1 MNYEARIEAM
11 KEKGIFSE
19 EQAQRLA
26 ASFEKREENHT
37 TQTERKYML
46 EIIGMGVIGL
56 AMLYIFISVGS
67 TGGTDGVEDV
77 SRSLNVPLH
86 SGMSGQSSFVLVLV
100 LLVVLVYGM
109 LYLYAHNRFNMFRKT
124 AEEMVVLEE
133 SIHQTE
139 VMKKELSQT
148 LERLLREEKEP
159 EGVLV
164 STSIRG
170 EVMETFKEMEAH
182 VLVQKEKLEQL
193 RQKCRHRQQVFPDS
207 LAKLVGKL
215 PLCK

>member
-1 MNYEARIEAM
+1 M

-26 ASFEKREENHT
+26 GSFEKREENHI
-37 TQTERKYML
+37 TQTERKYTL
-46 EIIGMGVIGL
+46 EVIGMGVIGL

-67 TGGTDGVEDV
+67 TGSTDGVEDV
-77 SRSLNVPLH
+77 SRSLNAPLH

-100 LLVVLVYGM
+100 LLAVLVYGV
-109 LYLYAHNRFNMFRKT
+109 LYLYARNRFNIFRKT

-139 VMKKELSQT
+139 VMKKELSHT

-170 EVMETFKEMEAH
+170 EVMETFKEIEAH
-182 VLVQKEKLEQL
+182 LLAQKEKLEQL
-193 RQKCRHRQQVFPDS
+193 RQKCRHRQQVFPGS

-215 PLCK
+215 PLCQ